1 LGPFAFVAA
10 SQKCRWL
17 TCFQFTL
24 LFFSFIFC
32 GSVMDFD
39 CRLAVGSEAWPGDLE
54 KSRPLAADQ
63 KMKMMMMTIIATAEA
78 SWPANLLPLLWD
90 ISAFNFPLPLP
101 LSVNRSVVWLGHFL

>member
-1 LGPFAFVAA
+1 
-10 SQKCRWL
+10 
-17 TCFQFTL
+17 
-24 LFFSFIFC
+24 
-32 GSVMDFD
+32 MDFD

-63 KMKMMMMTIIATAEA
+63 KKMKMMMMTIIATAEA

-101 LSVNRSVVWLGHFL
+101 LSANRSVVWLRHFL